1 MKRIMPILLATLLSA
16 SAAAGKRP
24 NVLFCIADDWGWPHA
39 GAYKNDTVVKTPAFD
54 RVAREGV
61 LFHHAYISSPSCT
74 PSRNAIL
81 TGQWHWRLGPG
92 ANLWST
98 LNEDLKVYPQL
109 LRDAG
114 YHTGSWRKSW
124 GPGKLDGKWKGDH
137 PAGKVYGK
145 GFAAFLAERPDD
157 TPFCFWLGASDPH
170 RGYKLHSGRDS
181 GMDLSKIK
189 LFAHYPDNEIVR
201 GDVADY
207 YFEVQRFDSDVA
219 SAIALLEE
227 IGELD
232 NTIIVVTGDHGM
244 PFPRCK
250 SNVYDCG
257 SRVPLAM
264 RWGAKV
270 KPGQGLDGFVSTT
283 DLAPTFLEAAGVEI
297 PPEMTG
303 RSLLPAALGGG
314 DTKLRDHILF
324 GKERHVPGQEEHLGG
339 YPIRALRTH
348 DFLYIRNYEPERWPN
363 GTPDWQKAARAGAWL
378 ADCDNGPTKTY
389 IVENKDKDDA
399 HRRYYDLSFGKR
411 PAEELYHLKND
422 PEQLVN
428 VAAAASS
435 AETLARLGKQLTAE
449 LSASGDP
456 RHHTS
461 EAFDFDAVPYLGG
474 APTHPDFKRKKK

>member
-1 MKRIMPILLATLLSA
+1 
-16 SAAAGKRP
+16 
-24 NVLFCIADDWGWPHA
+24 
-39 GAYKNDTVVKTPAFD
+39 
-54 RVAREGV
+54 
-61 LFHHAYISSPSCT
+61 
-74 PSRNAIL
+74 
-81 TGQWHWRLGPG
+81 
-92 ANLWST
+92 
-98 LNEDLKVYPQL
+98 
-109 LRDAG
+109 
-114 YHTGSWRKSW
+114 
-124 GPGKLDGKWKGDH
+124 
-137 PAGKVYGK
+137 
-145 GFAAFLAERPDD
+145 
-157 TPFCFWLGASDPH
+157 
-170 RGYKLHSGRDS
+170 
-181 GMDLSKIK
+181 
-189 LFAHYPDNEIVR
+189 
-201 GDVADY
+201 
-207 YFEVQRFDSDVA
+207 
-219 SAIALLEE
+219 
-227 IGELD
+227 
-232 NTIIVVTGDHGM
+232 
-244 PFPRCK
+244 
-250 SNVYDCG
+250 
-257 SRVPLAM
+257 
-264 RWGAKV
+264 
-270 KPGQGLDGFVSTT
+270 
-283 DLAPTFLEAAGVEI
+283 
-297 PPEMTG
+297 MTG